1 MTTSYIITAEPAP
14 PPLNNGPSLIPI
26 FPQTFSFSLVYS
38 LLRAGINQSVSDTEV
53 QEFLEQES
61 GESQPEDSESDKST
75 TSGEPEWSRD
85 LQYMHFSHS
94 TNEPQRGDD
103 DYNRLFKVH
112 RIMYMVL
119 SNLKHVY
126 DPSKP
131 MSIDKGMIAY
141 KGHLSFRQFMP
152 AKLTK
157 YGVKG
162 WMAANAKMVTS
173 QILLFTSTKQ
183 KKTAIEF
190 TVLAMM
196 LSWKW
201 LNFIKQLKA
210 LFFHNFSQVWGFI
223 NFWPKICMWNGAL

>member
-1 MTTSYIITAEPAP
+1 M
-14 PPLNNGPSLIPI
+14 
-26 FPQTFSFSLVYS
+26 
-38 LLRAGINQSVSDTEV
+38 
-53 QEFLEQES
+53 QEFLGQEN
-61 GESQPEDSESDKST
+61 GKSQPEDSESDKST
-75 TSGEPEWSRD
+75 TSGETEWSRD

-126 DPSKP
+126 EPSKP

-162 WMAANAKMVTS
+162 WMAANAKNGYISNFAVYLDQAEKNCHRIHGLGYDVVMKMTEFYQTNKGTFFSTIFHKFEASSIFGPKYACGTVRCKRKDLPPCEKQVKVGETWL
-173 QILLFTSTKQ
+173 QLNVVKLL
-183 KKTAIEF
+183 
-190 TVLAMM
+190 L
-196 LSWKW
+196 LSGTTR
-201 LNFIKQLKA
+201 Q
-210 LFFHNFSQVWGFI
+210 
-223 NFWPKICMWNGAL
+223 

>member
-1 MTTSYIITAEPAP
+1 MSKRKQTCDNYKEKVAKKRRNNKLFDFPEYDHPHVHTTAEPAP

-26 FPQTFSFSLVYS
+26 FPKTFSFSLVYS
-38 LLRAGINQSVSDTEV
+38 LSRAGINQSVSDTDV
-53 QEFLEQES
+53 QEFLEQEN
-61 GESQPEDSESDKST
+61 GKSQPEDSESDKST
-75 TSGEPEWSRD
+75 TSGETEWSRD

-126 DPSKP
+126 EPSKP

-162 WMAANAKMVTS
+162 WMAAKNGYISNFAVYLDQTEKNCHRIHGLGYDVVMKIT
-173 QILLFTSTKQ
+173 
-183 KKTAIEF
+183 EF
-190 TVLAMM
+190 Y
-196 LSWKW
+196 
-201 LNFIKQLKA
+201 
-210 LFFHNFSQVWGFI
+210 
-223 NFWPKICMWNGAL
+223 

>member
-1 MTTSYIITAEPAP
+1 MSKRKQTCDNYKEKVAKKRRNNKLFDFPEYDHPHVHTTAEPAP

-26 FPQTFSFSLVYS
+26 FPKTFSFSLVYS
-38 LLRAGINQSVSDTEV
+38 LSRAGINQSVSDTDV
-53 QEFLEQES
+53 QEFLGQEN
-61 GESQPEDSESDKST
+61 GKSQPEDSESDKST
-75 TSGEPEWSRD
+75 TSGETEWSRD

-94 TNEPQRGDD
+94 TNEPQCGDD

-112 RIMYMVL
+112 QIMYMVL

-126 DPSKP
+126 EPSKP

-162 WMAANAKMVTS
+162 WMAANAKNGYISNFAVYLDQAEKNCHRIHGLGYDVVMKIT
-173 QILLFTSTKQ
+173 
-183 KKTAIEF
+183 EF
-190 TVLAMM
+190 Y
-196 LSWKW
+196 
-201 LNFIKQLKA
+201 
-210 LFFHNFSQVWGFI
+210 
-223 NFWPKICMWNGAL
+223 